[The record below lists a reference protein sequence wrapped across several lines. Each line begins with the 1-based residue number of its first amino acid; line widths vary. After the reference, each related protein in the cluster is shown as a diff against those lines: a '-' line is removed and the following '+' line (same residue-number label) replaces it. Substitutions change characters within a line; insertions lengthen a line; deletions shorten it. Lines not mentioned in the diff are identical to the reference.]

1 MPPLPANSI
10 SIPTFSPR
18 VAIVVDIL
26 SIDSRETLI
35 ATESPHTFVIGQ
47 SVKIIIPPP
56 ARATMTNP
64 AYDYGMPEINNMI
77 LTITDITSGGP
88 DQFFVAL
95 DSRFFEPFTEQ
106 FNATQLAQAVPVGE
120 LNSHLDGAWRNILR
134 PA

>member
-106 FNATQLAQAVPVGE
+106 F
-120 LNSHLDGAWRNILR
+120 
-134 PA
+134 